1 MGKINIL
8 KAIVD
13 FIWIIAVPIAA
24 PATVI
29 ILILINFDGFS
40 DLNFQFVGIELKLNS
55 IFSKLLLTLLGISF
69 LLQIYS
75 LHIFRKVL
83 RYFKQ
88 VKIFDDFVIS
98 SFNKIGKILII
109 SGTSILVIGFVGRI
123 YLENQIIISV
133 GFHPYLIVIVLGL
146 FFQVLSEIFK
156 IAKSQKQEND
166 LTI

>member
-1 MGKINIL
+1 MRKINIL

-13 FIWIIAVPIAA
+13 FIWIIALPIAA

-55 IFSKLLLTLLGISF
+55 LFSKLLLTLLGISF

-98 SFNKIGKILII
+98 SFNKIGKLLII

-123 YLENQIIISV
+123 YLENQITISV

>member
-1 MGKINIL
+1 MRKINIL

>member
-1 MGKINIL
+1 MRKINIL

-13 FIWIIAVPIAA
+13 FIWIFAVPIAA

-123 YLENQIIISV
+123 YLENQITISV